1 MMERFFE
8 SCAVLPFANAI
19 DGVATFIVSPA
30 RVVPTLLANRS
41 RRPGI
46 HPTYLSHPHLR
57 VLFFFLIT
65 ERPGS
70 WAEAYSLA
78 NETVQQLTL
87 DEKLGLVIG
96 VGQFGSTF

>member
-1 MMERFFE
+1 M
-8 SCAVLPFANAI
+8 VWP
-19 DGVATFIVSPA
+19 
-30 RVVPTLLANRS
+30 RS
-41 RRPGI
+41 
-46 HPTYLSHPHLR
+46 SSALR
-57 VLFFFLIT
+57 VLCLLCWLIVRGVQAFTQRTYRILISVFYFFFLIT

-70 WAEAYSLA
+70 WTEAYSLA